1 MFERLRMIFRSMF
14 GWMLRGMENPELIL
28 KQYQDDM
35 KAQIPKLNAQVADI
49 VALQKQLEYQA
60 ERQQTR
66 ISDLEPQVV
75 AAVKGGDSHK
85 DAAMQLITALESAKA
100 ELADTQK
107 QLETAKA
114 NSAQMLKAREAYERQ
129 IKQKIQEASAQL
141 SRAKRAEIEEQMA
154 SLMMSFQ
161 SGDQTDTLDRMT
173 EKIDQKLSRAEAR
186 TEVAR
191 TSVDAQMLEVQQQA
205 AEDTASAKYDEYR
218 KQLGLAPETGDVQKT
233 MEAIPVQTETT
244 DAAAAAKP
252 ATQTTEG
259 TG

>member
-1 MFERLRMIFRSMF
+1 MFQRLRMIFRAMF

-35 KAQIPKLNAQVADI
+35 RAEIPRLNAQVAEI

-60 ERQQTR
+60 ERQRAR
-66 ISDLEPQVV
+66 IATLEPQVI
-75 AAVKGGDSHK
+75 AAVKGGDAHK
-85 DAAMQLITALESAKA
+85 DAAMQLISALETAKS
-100 ELADTQK
+100 ELADTEK

-129 IKQKIQEASAQL
+129 IKQKIQEATAQL
-141 SRAKRAEIEEQMA
+141 SRAKRAQIEEQMA

-161 SGDQTDTLDRMT
+161 TGDQTDTLDRMT

-205 AEDTASAKYDEYR
+205 AEDTASAKYEEYR
-218 KQLGLAPETGDVQKT
+218 KQLGLVPDTGDVQKT
-233 MEAIPVQTETT
+233 MEAIPVQTETE
-244 DAAAAAKP
+244 DAAAAPKP
-252 ATQTTEG
+252 QTQTTEG